1 MTSRSPVKHRTI
13 QDPTTKMKRIQLLA
27 GMLLAVVSLWAQD
40 DPVVM
45 TINGVAVPRSEF
57 EYSFNKNNG
66 EGVVDKKSVEEY
78 VDLFV
83 NYKLKVA
90 AALDAKLDT
99 LSSFKQEYEMY
110 RDQQVRPTL
119 VTDADVEADARRL
132 YQRLKDNI
140 GPRGLVRPAHI
151 LLKLS
156 TQATPD
162 EQQQV
167 KTRIDSVYHAL
178 MAGASF
184 EEMAKKLSDD
194 VASGE
199 NGGLLPWIA
208 PNQTF
213 KEFEDVAYSLEKGQ
227 MSRPF
232 LSPVGYHVVLMK
244 DRKQLEPFDSLK
256 VDFVNTLERQGIR
269 EAIASSRIKHMVNA
283 SDGQLTADE
292 IMRMRSDSLAAVDSD
307 MKYLFKEYHD
317 GLLLYEISSRE
328 VWDKATADEGALS
341 RYFEAHRK
349 DYAWDQPRFKGI
361 AYHVKDKKDVKAVK
375 NCVKK
380 LPFNQW
386 TEALRTTF
394 NPDSIIRIRVEKG
407 IFKAGDNATVDRMIF
422 KVSNAAKAD
431 EANKDYPI
439 DAVYGKKLKKY
450 PDDYTDVR
458 NQVVEDYQDQLEK
471 EWVATLRQRYPVT
484 IDESVLKTI
493 NQHP

>member
-1 MTSRSPVKHRTI
+1 
-13 QDPTTKMKRIQLLA
+13 MKRLIIA
-27 GMLLAVVSLWAQD
+27 AFSAVVPFAAIFAQSN

-45 TINGVAVPRSEF
+45 TVAGVDVPRSEF
-57 EYSFNKNNG
+57 EYSYNKNNG
-66 EGVVDKKSVEEY
+66 QDVVDKKSVEEY

-99 LSSFKQEYEMY
+99 MTSFKEEYAMY

-119 VTDADVEADARRL
+119 VTDADVEADAQRL
-132 YQRLKDNI
+132 YQRIKENI
-140 GPRGLVRPAHI
+140 GERGLIRPAHI

-156 TQATPD
+156 TQATPE

-167 KTRIDSVYHAL
+167 KNRIDSVYQAL
-178 MAGASF
+178 TAGAKF
-184 EEMAKKLSDD
+184 EELAKKLSED

-199 NGGLLPWIA
+199 DGGLLPWIG

-213 KEFEDVAYSLEKGQ
+213 KEFEDMAYSLQKGQ

-232 LSPVGYHVVLMK
+232 LSPV
-244 DRKQLEPFDSLK
+244 
-256 VDFVNTLERQGIR
+256 GIR
-269 EAIASSRIKHMVNA
+269 EAIASSRIKHMVSA
-283 SDGQLTADE
+283 SDGQLTSEA
-292 IMRMRSDSLAAVDSD
+292 IMQARSDSLAAVDSD

-328 VWDKATADEGALS
+328 VWDKATADEAALQ
-341 RYFEAHRK
+341 RYFEAHKK
-349 DYAWDQPRFKGI
+349 DYVWDQPRYKGI

-375 NCVKK
+375 NCVKN
-380 LPFNQW
+380 LPFDQW
-386 TEALRTTF
+386 AEALRSTF

-407 IFKAGDNATVDRMIF
+407 IFKAGDNATVDRMVF
-422 KVSNAAKAD
+422 KISNPVVSND
-431 EANKDYPI
+431 TNKDYPI

-458 NQVVEDYQDQLEK
+458 NQVVEDYQDMLEK
-471 EWVATLRQRYPVT
+471 EWVASLRQRYPV
-484 IDESVLKTI
+484 IINESVLKTI